1 MDHDMAHAQPVKKA
15 RIYYLR
21 GVLHNHADHVS
32 AQFLSQIAAAMG
44 PESRLLIHDALA
56 TDLNPTKNITR
67 FDLSMLAS
75 CGGAQRSEAEQKALL
90 EKVGL
95 EVSETRNTPRDWA
108 IMEAKLKRK

>member
-1 MDHDMAHAQPVKKA
+1 MDHDMAHPQPVKGA
-15 RIYYLR
+15 RVYYLR

-32 AQFLSQIAAAMG
+32 VQYLSRFAAAMG
-44 PESRLLIHDALA
+44 PDSRLLIHEALA

-95 EVSETRNTPRDWA
+95 EVLGTRSTPRDWS
-108 IMEAKLKRK
+108 IMEARLKRE